1 MKKKEVKEKL
11 MDRFDINEVPRKGVW
26 FRYGDW
32 SILNCGE
39 LMKTA
44 NLSETTK
51 RYLFL
56 GWEAL
61 KKDKIIRADSWEEL
75 EKLL

>member
-1 MKKKEVKEKL
+1 MEKEL
-11 MDRFDINEVPRKGVW
+11 IDRFDINEVPRKGVW

-39 LMKTA
+39 LMKDA
-44 NLSETTK
+44 PYKDLV
-51 RYLFL
+51 FL

-61 KKDKIIRADSWEEL
+61 KEGEIIRAENWEEL